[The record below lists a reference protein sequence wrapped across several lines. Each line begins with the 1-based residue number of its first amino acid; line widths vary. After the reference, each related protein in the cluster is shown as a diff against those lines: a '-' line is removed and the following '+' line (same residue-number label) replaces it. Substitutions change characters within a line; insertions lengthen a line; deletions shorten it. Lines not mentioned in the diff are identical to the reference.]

1 MSYLLR
7 AARVAAWLNGRAMV
21 VPEDL
26 RAIFFETMAH
36 RIFLDPIY
44 ELRREGIVRALIKA
58 LFERVPA
65 P

>member
-1 MSYLLR
+1 
-7 AARVAAWLNGRAMV
+7 MV

-26 RAIFFETMAH
+26 RLVFYETMAH
-36 RIFLDPIY
+36 RVFLDPIY
-44 ELRREGIVRALIKA
+44 ELRREPIVRELCKQ